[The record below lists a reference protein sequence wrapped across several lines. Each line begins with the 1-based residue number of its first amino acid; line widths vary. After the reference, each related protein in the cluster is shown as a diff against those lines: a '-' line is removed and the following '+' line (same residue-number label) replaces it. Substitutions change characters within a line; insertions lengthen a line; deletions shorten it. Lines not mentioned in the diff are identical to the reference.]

1 MYLLNKL
8 YYYVQRCIASS
19 NNSKLDT
26 KSHLSTEIVFLENAR
41 IRLAAY
47 NFNESL
53 LVVVVVVVVVIQ
65 FLSGVFPLAEMAVF
79 TPSLSAMARTPSVH
93 LSRLRASSFL
103 KPIFSVS
110 SSTAFSMSFSVVL
123 AFSCHSLQD

>member
-53 LVVVVVVVVVIQ
+53 LVVVVVIQ
-65 FLSGVFPLAEMAVF
+65 FLPGVFPLAEMAVF